1 MFANGVRCILALPH
15 SKLSL
20 PNTPMELMSV
30 AAFVG
35 GAVWSLF
42 QSQRF
47 DAKGV
52 ELQRDILKRGAQAEG
67 RIVKVWRPPLMGS
80 FPRVYFEF
88 EPEGS
93 GQTVRGCHIH
103 RGAHEGF
110 VASLP
115 AVGTA
120 VSIRYLPENPAHA
133 VIAKLVS
140 RWAR

>member
-1 MFANGVRCILALPH
+1 
-15 SKLSL
+15 
-20 PNTPMELMSV
+20 MELMSV

-52 ELQRDILKRGAQAEG
+52 ELQRDIVKRGVYAEG
-67 RIVKVWRPPLMGS
+67 RVVKVWRPPLMGS
-80 FPRVYFEF
+80 FPRIYFEF
-88 EPEGS
+88 VPEGAEQS
-93 GQTVRGCHIH
+93 VRGCHVH
-103 RGAHEGF
+103 RGAHEGM

-115 AVGTA
+115 AVGTS
-120 VSIRYLPENPAHA
+120 VTVRYLKENPAHA
-133 VIAKLVS
+133 VIAELVS

>member
-1 MFANGVRCILALPH
+1 M
-15 SKLSL
+15 
-20 PNTPMELMSV
+20 PMEIMSV

-52 ELQRDILKRGAQAEG
+52 ELQRDILKRGTQAEG
-67 RIVKVWRPPLMGS
+67 RVVKVWRPPLIGS
-80 FPRVYFEF
+80 FPRIYFEF
-88 EPEGS
+88 LPEGS
-93 GQTVRGCHIH
+93 EQPVRGCHVH

-115 AVGTA
+115 AVGTP
-120 VSIRYLPENPAHA
+120 VSVRYLKENPAQA
-133 VIAKLVS
+133 VIARLVS

>member
-1 MFANGVRCILALPH
+1 
-15 SKLSL
+15 
-20 PNTPMELMSV
+20 MELMSV
-30 AAFVG
+30 AAFIG

-42 QSQRF
+42 ASQRS

-52 ELQRDILKRGAQAEG
+52 EVQRDILKRGACAEG
-67 RIVKVWRPPLMGS
+67 RVIKVWRPPLFGS

-88 EPEGS
+88 QPEGS
-93 GQTVRGCHIH
+93 ESTVRGCHVH

-120 VSIRYLPENPAHA
+120 VAVRYLPENPLRA